1 MRYHLL
7 ATDYDGTLA
16 TEGKVAAETV
26 AALKD
31 VLATGRRLV
40 LVTGRELDDLTGVYP
55 DLSIFERVVA
65 ENGALLYRP
74 ATKERRRLAAPPPPA
89 FIAALR

>member
-16 TEGKVAAETV
+16 TDGTVDAETV
-26 AALKD
+26 AALED
-31 VLATGRRLV
+31 VLASGRRIV
-40 LVTGRELDDLTGVYP
+40 LVTGRELDDLMSVYP

-74 ATKERRRLAAPPPPA
+74 ATK
-89 FIAALR
+89 